1 LFTDDGGNMKD
12 KLKWGIISTGR
23 IAQTFADGVLH
34 SDTGKLVA
42 VASREKQKAQ
52 QFAEKFNIPS
62 AYGSYEELLADSNV
76 EAVYIATPHPSHAL
90 WAIRTAEAKKHILC
104 EKPIGINHAQA
115 MAIVDAAIEN
125 DVFLMEAFMY
135 RCHPQT
141 KKLVELLRENIIGDV
156 RVIQATFSFQATFSP
171 ESRLF
176 NNDSGGGGILDVGC
190 YCTSMARLV
199 AGVATGKEIAEPI
212 ELKGCG
218 HLGATGV
225 DEWAVAIA
233 KFPGDIVAQ
242 LSTGVAIAQENVVRI
257 FGTKGYIFI
266 PSPWVISRDGGESK
280 IFVHIYGQSSP
291 VEVTVKTDKK
301 LYSIE
306 ADTVAE
312 NIENRQA
319 RFPAMTWDDT
329 LGNMKTLDMWRQSIG
344 LVYEMEKPERM
355 TVPVW
360 GRPLQPGKKYTMKY
374 GEIKGLDK
382 KVSKV
387 LMGADNQLTF
397 PHAAVMFDD
406 FVERGGNAFD
416 TAFIYAGGLCEK
428 LLGEWIKSRNIRK
441 DIVLLDKGAHTPYCN
456 PEDLTKQLLI
466 SLERLQTD
474 YIDIYMLHR
483 DNPDIPVD
491 EFVDVLNQHKKAGRI
506 KIFGGSNWTPERID
520 QANEYARKKGLEGF
534 SVVSNN
540 FSLARMLAPIW
551 QGVVSSS
558 DEKSRKWFEERQI
571 PLIAWSSQARG
582 FFTGRYSPDDKSDA
596 QMVRCWYSED
606 NFNRLER
613 AKQLAE
619 KLGVP
624 TTAIALAYV
633 LNQKFPVFAL
643 IGPRSVIETRS
654 SLKTLEI
661 ELTEDQLKWLNLEK

>member
-1 LFTDDGGNMKD
+1 MK
-12 KLKWGIISTGR
+12 KTLKWGIISTGR

-42 VASREKQKAQ
+42 VASRDKQKAQ

-62 AYGSYEELLADSNV
+62 AYGSYEQLLADSNV

-90 WAIRTAEAKKHILC
+90 WAIRAAEAKKHILC
-104 EKPIGINHAQA
+104 EKPIGINHAEA
-115 MAIVDAAIEN
+115 MAIIDAVIEN

-141 KKLVELLRENIIGDV
+141 RKLVELLRENIIGDV
-156 RVIQATFSFQATFSP
+156 RVIQASFSFHASFNP

-176 NNDSGGGGILDVGC
+176 NNNLGGGGILDVGC
-190 YCTSMARLV
+190 YCTSMSRLV
-199 AGVATGKEIAEPI
+199 AGVAIGKEIAEPV

-218 HLGATGV
+218 HLGETGV
-225 DEWAVAIA
+225 DEWAVAVA

-257 FGTKGYIFI
+257 FGTKGYIVV
-266 PSPWVISRDGGESK
+266 PSPWIISRDGGESK
-280 IFVHIYGQSSP
+280 ILVHIYGQPSP
-291 VEVTVKTDKK
+291 VEVIVKTDKK

-319 RFPAMTWDDT
+319 KFPAMTWDDS
-329 LGNMKTLDMWRQSIG
+329 LGNMKSLDMWRESIG

-355 TVPVW
+355 TMPVW
-360 GRPLQPGKKYTMKY
+360 GRALQPGRKFKMKY

-387 LMGADNQLTF
+387 FMGADNQTTF
-397 PHAAVMFDD
+397 AHAAVMFDD

-428 LLGEWIKSRNIRK
+428 LLGQWIKSRNIRK
-441 DIVLLDKGAHTPYCN
+441 DIIILDKGAHTPYCN

-483 DNPDIPVD
+483 DNPDIPAG
-491 EFVDVLNQHKKAGRI
+491 EFIDVLNEHKKAGRI
-506 KIFGGSNWTPERID
+506 KIFGGSNWTLERID

-534 SVVSNN
+534 SAVSNN
-540 FSLARMLAPIW
+540 FSLARMLAPVW

-558 DEKSRKWFEERQI
+558 DARSRKWFEERQI

-582 FFTGRYSPDDKSDA
+582 FFTGRYSPENKSDA
-596 QMVRCWYSED
+596 QMVRCWYSQD
-606 NFNRLER
+606 NFQRLER
-613 AKQLAE
+613 VRELSE
-619 KLGVP
+619 KLNVP
-624 TTAIALAYV
+624 MTAIALAYV
-633 LNQKFPVFAL
+633 LNQKFPVFAI
-643 IGPRSVIETRS
+643 IGPRTINETRT
-654 SLKTLEI
+654 SLKALEI
-661 ELTEDQLKWLNLEK
+661 ELTDEQVKWLNLEKL

>member
-1 LFTDDGGNMKD
+1 SCCVSFDLILRLSDNFKNDGKSGN
-12 KLKWGIISTGR
+12 
-23 IAQTFADGVLH
+23 FA
-34 SDTGKLVA
+34 LVDIDF
-42 VASREKQKAQ
+42 VEKNKTEI
-52 QFAEKFNIPS
+52 EKYFKI
-62 AYGSYEELLADSNV
+62 ELDENNAD
-76 EAVYIATPHPSHAL
+76 YIY
-90 WAIRTAEAKKHILC
+90 I
-104 EKPIGINHAQA
+104 
-115 MAIVDAAIEN
+115 
-125 DVFLMEAFMY
+125 
-135 RCHPQT
+135 T
-141 KKLVELLRENIIGDV
+141 KKLVELRGKKLQKKKNLVSQFLRNYPNYQILKMTKDDADMCFELAEKWCAQKNCEEWGFNHEKSALAEIFKNYNKLNVDGLLIKLDNNII
-156 RVIQATFSFQATFSP
+156 AFSLFS
-171 ESRLF
+171 RQ
-176 NNDSGGGGILDVGC
+176 NDNTYTVHYEKFDN
-190 YCTSMARLV
+190 
-199 AGVATGKEIAEPI
+199 